1 MAMSSPWAML
11 ITPMRPNTMAR
22 PRAMSAS
29 TVNKLRPL
37 KACMTTMS
45 RLMTRGPRLD
55 LRERV
60 GLDQRRL
67 VDHLDLA
74 VLFEGADARVLPE
87 VVVALVE
94 LDLALG
100 RVDLELGRG
109 RHHRGHLEA
118 LGLLGRHFPEVDRDV
133 PALERVAHHAVRPV
147 FGLEGLYELLVR
159 AALQGLEIAHT
170 GEEAF
175 EVLRPDARGFFLGH
189 SEREQ
194 RLVLAVETRGLELLV
209 EGHVAPAHHGGED
222 HLGFL
227 GLDLVDDRR
236 ELDVAQGDVV
246 LAEHL
251 ATCLLDSGLGD
262 L

>member
-67 VDHLDLA
+67 VDHLDLT
-74 VLFEGADARVLPE
+74 VFHEGADARVLPE
-87 VVVALVE
+87 MVIRLVE
-94 LDLALG
+94 LDLALRCG
-100 RVDLELGRG
+100 DLQLGRG

-118 LGLLGRHFPEVDRDV
+118 LRFFRRHLPEVDRDV
-133 PALERVAHHAVRPV
+133 AAFEGVAHHPVRPV
-147 FGLEGLYELLVR
+147 
-159 AALQGLEIAHT
+159 
-170 GEEAF
+170 
-175 EVLRPDARGFFLGH
+175 
-189 SEREQ
+189 
-194 RLVLAVETRGLELLV
+194 
-209 EGHVAPAHHGGED
+209 
-222 HLGFL
+222 LGFESL
-227 GLDLVDDRR
+227 H
-236 ELDVAQGDVV
+236 E
-246 LAEHL
+246 
-251 ATCLLDSGLGD
+251 
-262 L
+262 